1 MHIFESSAHSE
12 TATAAPPSRAPANAR
27 SEHIRAAQNMS
38 PHRSGTMRR
47 VLALALS
54 AASAAA
60 RNSLART
67 PPMGWMVRFMQAS

>member
-1 MHIFESSAHSE
+1 
-12 TATAAPPSRAPANAR
+12 
-27 SEHIRAAQNMS
+27 MS